1 MKKILNSKIFYIL
14 LSFQLIEKFILQKIN
29 IKCNCD
35 RNSPILKDNNCQSIY
50 CTKNEFDNNICKKD
64 NEIIK
69 TQWLNNFINFNQ
81 YRYRFTNMVISQE
94 GDLILMT
101 SPEDSNG
108 QRLFFRLT
116 KNGGGYFKNNEGEEI
131 FTKTKQV
138 LDDNNEGAV
147 RYESQ
152 IFLMKLKNI
161 DDNSSI
167 NNKEYLVSISLY
179 KGFMEIY
186 DLNENNIVFSKI
198 SIYDFGGYLIYSRK
212 GSIIELNDREYF
224 YFFIGNGYDEGS
236 WNPSGI
242 LKKFIFYDN
251 NIDKDNVYNKT
262 FIEDQKSLN
271 LRYLRIVSAF
281 KTLLNQIVLFYLSS
295 QSYFKTEVYNDNFD
309 LLFSKNYDVVG
320 TFYDNDGLFL
330 KSIYLKQNIGI
341 FAYYQDKEN
350 YYPKIFLE
358 NIGETGFSEMFSLQL
373 NKYELNTDPL
383 LNDLIK
389 INNKRFCFISTSYER
404 YVLYVIL
411 FDLYNND
418 NNIKIRYYTINI
430 YDLYYYRIFKD
441 LSSIIYNS
449 YLALSLSVCNSN
461 QCDKK
466 DSDNFYTTLLI
477 FSYINASDH
486 NTNISSYFSNAD
498 NNNIDDLYLNFP
510 NHFRI
515 DNNIF
520 GYQIIKTN
528 KIIYIPEEI
537 ILYKSNNDNSK
548 IQIDINYEYNPN
560 NEQLLV
566 SPKNNIIKNDT
577 TYYIE
582 YQSQYSEPDYDT
594 FNEYPNEIYDYP
606 ENSNVDQREEFNR
619 DVKIYYVSSSII
631 TFKLGKENCK
641 TYKLIGESE
650 AKGICVECEDNLK
663 FYLDNKTDT
672 YTCISNEKDCPK
684 ESPFL
689 LKDGNVCVKSCG
701 KETLK
706 DNSCIL
712 DNSSIETLSQVYTM
726 FSDIITKEYKDE
738 DIVLTTDDGI
748 TFQLS
753 NSLNEKEKLLGGK
766 GVRYNLSIIDLGE
779 CEDKLKRANGLSND
793 ISLIIY
799 KLETYYENT
808 TIRNVQYEIYN
819 PITRKQI
826 TDLSPCDDE
835 KINIYVPT
843 NLDNS
848 TYTLYQNLKDQG
860 YDIFNANDSFYNDIC
875 TRFTSVNNTDI
886 TLNDRKELYYNGSQI
901 FCQENCKYKNID
913 LETTH
918 AQCECSVSSNNNEIE
933 LETKIFSG
941 FEIIT
946 SFYEV
951 IKFSNFLVLKCN
963 KLVFSSLGIKNNY
976 GFFIMIVFISFHIVI
991 SIIFLFTGIKKIR
1004 GQMIQMIFCKFN
1016 KEANYLQ
1023 KNKKINVE
1031 DFKKRIFPQNPKKK
1045 KSMKF
1050 SKSEKALNLEQKKQK
1065 KKRKNFPNK
1074 CNSIQENSSN
1084 WGLKK
1089 EKSSINVLI
1098 KKGKKISPLISI
1110 RSSKK
1115 KRTNIQKKYDEF
1127 ELDDLEY
1134 LEAIKYDQRTFFEF
1148 FCCLVKREHLI
1159 IFTFIFCKDLNLL
1172 CIKLALF
1179 AFSVSLDFS
1188 INVLFFTDDSM
1199 HKIYLDYGKYN
1210 FVQQIPQ
1217 IIYSTVIS
1225 ELFDVFFKYL
1235 SLSEKEVYKTKYIT
1249 SITKVSPQVI
1259 KIIKKLKIK
1268 FLLFFL
1274 ISFLL
1279 MSFFCYFISCFCAVY
1294 ENTQFTL
1301 FKDSAMSFLISLI
1314 YPFGL
1319 YLIPASI
1326 RIISLRSK
1334 DKDKRFLY
1342 KISNIFPLF

>member
-1 MKKILNSKIFYIL
+1 MKKILNAKIFYIL
-14 LSFQLIEKFILQKIN
+14 LSFQLIQKFILQKIY

-35 RNSPILKDNNCQSIY
+35 RNSPILKENNCQSIY

-69 TQWLNNFINFNQ
+69 TQWLNNFINFNE

-116 KNGGGYFKNNEGEEI
+116 KNGRGYFKNDEGEEI

-138 LDDNNEGAV
+138 LDDNNKGAV

-161 DDNSSI
+161 EDNSSI
-167 NNKEYLVSISLY
+167 KNKEYLVSISLY

-186 DLNENNIVFSKI
+186 DLNDNNLAFSKI
-198 SIYDFGGYLIYSRK
+198 SIYDFGGYLIFSRK

-224 YFFIGNGYDEGS
+224 YFFIGNGYNEGN

-251 NIDKDNVYNKT
+251 NIDKYNVNNKT
-262 FIEDQKSLN
+262 LIEDQKSLN
-271 LRYLRIVSAF
+271 LRYLRVVSAF
-281 KTLLNQIVLFYLSS
+281 KTVLNQIVLFYLSS

-309 LLFSKNYDVVG
+309 LLFFKNFDAIG
-320 TFYDNDGLFL
+320 SFNDDGVFL

-341 FAYYQDKEN
+341 FAYYQGKEN

-358 NIGETGFSEMFSLQL
+358 NIGETDFSEIFSLEL
-373 NKYELNTDPL
+373 NKYEFNTDPL

-404 YVLYVIL
+404 YILYVIL

-418 NNIKIRYYTINI
+418 NNIKIRYYTISI
-430 YDLYYYRIFKD
+430 YDLYNYRIFKD
-441 LSSIIYNS
+441 LSSIIYNG

-461 QCDKK
+461 QCDNT

-486 NTNISSYFSNAD
+486 NSNISSYFSNAD
-498 NNNIDDLYLNFP
+498 SNNIDDLYLNFQ
-510 NHFRI
+510 NHFSI

-520 GYQIIKTN
+520 GYQIIKKI

-548 IQIDINYEYNPN
+548 IQIDINYEYNSN

-566 SPKNNIIKNDT
+566 SPKNNIIKNYT

-582 YQSQYSEPDYDT
+582 YQYQYSDPDYDT
-594 FNEYPNEIYDYP
+594 FNKYPNEIYNYP
-606 ENSNVDQREEFNR
+606 ENSNVDQREEFNS

-641 TYKLIGESE
+641 TYKLIGESD
-650 AKGICVECEDNLK
+650 AQAICVECKVNFK
-663 FYLDNKTDT
+663 FYSDNETHS
-672 YTCISNEKDCPK
+672 YTCISPEKDCPK
-684 ESPFL
+684 ESPFF
-689 LKDGNVCVKSCG
+689 LKDGNTCVKSCD
-701 KETLK
+701 KEALK
-706 DNSCIL
+706 YNSCIL
-712 DNSSIETLSQVYTM
+712 DNSSIESLSQAYAM
-726 FSDIITKEYKDE
+726 FNNIITKEYKDE
-738 DIVLTTDDGI
+738 DIMLITDEGL

-753 NSLNEKEKLLGGK
+753 NSLNEKKKLLGNK
-766 GVRYNLSIIDLGE
+766 GVHYNLSIIDLGE
-779 CEDKLKRANGLSND
+779 CEDKLKKANGLTND

-808 TIRNVQYEIYN
+808 TVRNVQYEIYN
-819 PITRKQI
+819 PINRKQI
-826 TDLSPCDDE
+826 TDLSPCEDE
-835 KINIYVPT
+835 TINIYVPT
-843 NLDNS
+843 YLDNS
-848 TYTLYQNLKDQG
+848 TYTLYQNLKNQG
-860 YDIFNANDSFYNDIC
+860 YDMFNANDSFYNDIC
-875 TRFTSVNNTDI
+875 TKFTSVNNTDI
-886 TLNDRKELYYNGSQI
+886 TLNDRKEIYYDGNQI
-901 FCQENCKYKNID
+901 FCQENCEYKSID
-913 LETTH
+913 FETTH
-918 AQCECSVSSNNNEIE
+918 AQCECSVSSNNNKIE

-941 FEIIT
+941 LEILT

-976 GFFIMIVFISFHIVI
+976 GFFVMIVFISFHIVM
-991 SIIFLFTGIKKIR
+991 SIVFLFTGIKKIR
-1004 GQMIQMIFCKFN
+1004 EQMTQMIFCKFSKGN
-1016 KEANYLQ
+1016 NYKQ
-1023 KNKKINVE
+1023 KNKKVNIE

-1045 KSMKF
+1045 KSIKF
-1050 SKSEKALNLEQKKQK
+1050 SKSEKTLNLKQK
-1065 KKRKNFPNK
+1065 TPKKIMRKFPK
-1074 CNSIQENSSN
+1074 KSNSIQENSSN

-1089 EKSSINVLI
+1089 KKSSINILI
-1098 KKGKKISPLISI
+1098 KKGKKSSPLISFG
-1110 RSSKK
+1110 SSKK
-1115 KRTNIQKKYDEF
+1115 KRSNIQKKYDEF

-1179 AFSVSLDFS
+1179 IFSVSLDFS

-1210 FVQQIPQ
+1210 FVCQIPQ
-1217 IIYSTVIS
+1217 IVYSTIIS

-1249 SITKVSPQVI
+1249 NITKVAPQVN

-1268 FLLFFL
+1268 FLLFFS

-1279 MSFFCYFISCFCAVY
+1279 MLFFWYFIAGFCAVY
-1294 ENTQFTL
+1294 ENTQYTL
-1301 FKDSAMSFLISLI
+1301 FKYSVIIFLISLI